1 MANTISNQDDVIDSR
16 DVIARI
22 EELQDVRNALQE
34 EFDDNP
40 ENEGVDFDN
49 WVCNQIGFT
58 REDQTELDQL
68 LALQSEAE
76 ASPDWMYGE
85 CLIRED
91 HFTDYIEQLIDDC
104 YELPKEFK
112 SGEWPWRH
120 MAIDFEAAA
129 NEAKADYIEADFDG
143 VTYLIRA

>member
-16 DVIARI
+16 DVIERI
-22 EELQDVRNALQE
+22 EELQSTLESYHDDQETTLSFEFALQDTANFPDNVE
-34 EFDDNP
+34 EF
-40 ENEGVDFDN
+40 E
-49 WVCNQIGFT
+49 
-58 REDQTELDQL
+58 ELRHL

-76 ASPDWMYGE
+76 SSPDWIHGE

-104 YELPKEFK
+104 CELPEEFK

-120 MAIDFEAAA
+120 MTIDFEAAA